1 MREAECNTP
10 DVTGEAWE
18 TRLKRVPDPR
28 KRRGQRYAWGTLLL
42 VICAALMSGQQ
53 TGAAIAQWVSGA
65 CARSGRRGRPPTR
78 GACPARR
85 RCGGRCGWWIRSS
98 WKTPWGPGW
107 EARLRVAERTLET
120 LPDGAL
126 RAVAVDGKAVRG
138 AQTHGAKVHLVS
150 LVTHAQALTLAQ
162 CAVEAKS
169 NEIPAVQRFLEGAD
183 LRGWVV
189 TLDAMHT
196 QRETA
201 ELILRQGGHYLMMV
215 KENQPDAL
223 RRPARSGSPD
233 PASGLRSA
241 SVGSCDERQKAHGR
255 LAKRRALRRR
265 RLIRCGQLD
274 LARLSWRPPRACARV
289 IWACELLARGRERR
303 RR

>member
-18 TRLKRVPDPR
+18 TWLKRVPDPR

-53 TGAAIAQWVSGA
+53 TGAAIAQWVVEHAREWQAWTPTDAGRVPSAATLRRALRLVDPLKLEGA
-65 CARSGRRGRPPTR
+65 L
-78 GACPARR
+78 GA
-85 RCGGRCGWWIRSS
+85 WV
-98 WKTPWGPGW
+98 
-107 EARLRVAERTLET
+107 EARLREAERPGDASQTC
-120 LPDGAL
+120 GV

-150 LVTHAQALTLAQ
+150 LVTHAQAVTLIQ
-162 CAVEAKS
+162 CAVDAKS
-169 NEIPAVQRFLEGAD
+169 NEIPAAQRLLGARD

-215 KENQPDAL
+215 KENQPALCAAL
-223 RRPARSGSPD
+223 REWFATPTWPEEREATRRRAAKAMGGWRSARSA
-233 PASGLRSA
+233 PA
-241 SVGSCDERQKAHGR
+241 V
-255 LAKRRALRRR
+255 
-265 RLIRCGQLD
+265 
-274 LARLSWRPPRACARV
+274 
-289 IWACELLARGRERR
+289 
-303 RR
+303 